1 MKRLCSI
8 IIFFF
13 MLFLAIPASAL
24 NLMFLAQQETLTD
37 GETVG
42 YKLGPSDYEIPATQ
56 CLTIKTQGTYHLFV
70 YNIQDI
76 NVSQIE
82 TAMSWDEF
90 QAQGKGV
97 NVMFDAVIRG
107 LLGSGV
113 LTSAQTK
120 THLIDAQWKD
130 GVEYPKGT
138 MTEWEAAGSLE
149 PVKFWPS
156 IGFYGTILEDIDR

>member
-1 MKRLCSI
+1 MKKLILTMLLVLC
-8 IIFFF
+8 
-13 MLFLAIPASAL
+13 MAVPVSAL

-97 NVMFDAVIRG
+97 NVMFDAIVRG
-107 LLGSGV
+107 MSSLGV
-113 LTSAQTK
+113 LTPAQTK
-120 THLIDAQWKD
+120 THLLEAQWKD
-130 GVEYPKGT
+130 GDEYPKGS
-138 MTEWEAAGSLE
+138 MTDWETGGSLE
-149 PVKFWPS
+149 PVRFWPS
-156 IGFYGTILEDIDR
+156 MGFFGSILEDIDR

>member
-1 MKRLCSI
+1 MKKLILTILLVLC
-8 IIFFF
+8 
-13 MLFLAIPASAL
+13 MAVPASAL
-24 NLMFLAQQETLTD
+24 NLMFLAQQEVITD
-37 GETVG
+37 DVIG
-42 YKLGPSDYEIPATQ
+42 YKLGPSDYEIPSTQ
-56 CLTIKTQGTYHLFV
+56 CLTIKTQGIYHLFV

-113 LTSAQTK
+113 LTLAQTK
-120 THLIDAQWKD
+120 THLIEAQWKD
-130 GVEYPKGT
+130 GAEYSKGST
-138 MTEWEAAGSLE
+138 TDWETGGNLE
-149 PVKFWPS
+149 PVRFWPS
-156 IGFYGTILEDIDR
+156 MGFFGSILEDIDR